1 MKILYLDCG
10 MGAAGDMLSS
20 ALFEL
25 IDNKK
30 EFLENIN
37 SAGIPSVIVTAENS
51 VKCGISG
58 THLRVKINGE
68 EEGKSCSY
76 HSSHHHNSLTD
87 IEHIINHLSMS
98 EKVKKNVMDVYKM
111 IAFAESNVHNA
122 PVSEIHFHEVGALD
136 AIADIAMFCMLVDLI
151 GADKI
156 VASPVNVG
164 SGKVA
169 CAHGILPV
177 PAPATAEILK
187 GISAYSNGIDGELC
201 TPTGAALLKFFVN
214 YFSDMPCMAVDKI
227 GYGMGTKDF
236 ETANCVRA
244 FIGAAENDA
253 DDTGSVVE
261 LSCNID
267 DMTAEE
273 LSFAAD
279 ILLDSGALDVFT
291 SPVVMK
297 KGRLGSLLTVIC
309 KSEDK
314 DKFVKLIFKHTSTI
328 GIRESIH
335 KRYVMNREICIA
347 ETEFGAVKIKN
358 SSGYGTK
365 KSKFEYEDLAR
376 ICRENNIS
384 LDKLKSLL

>member
-98 EKVKKNVMDVYKM
+98 EKVKKNVVAVYKM
-111 IAFAESNVHNA
+111 IAFAESKVHNA

-136 AIADIAMFCMLVDLI
+136 AIADIAIFCMLVDLI

-169 CAHGILPV
+169 CAHGTLPV

-201 TPTGAALLKFFVN
+201 TPTGAALLKHFVN

-244 FIGAAENDA
+244 FIGTAENDA
-253 DDTGSVVE
+253 DDTDSVVE

-365 KSKFEYEDLAR
+365 KSKFEYENLAR

>member
-51 VKCGISG
+51 IKCGISG

-87 IEHIINHLSMS
+87 IEHIVNHLSMS
-98 EKVKKNVMDVYKM
+98 EKVKKNVMAVYKM
-111 IAFAESNVHNA
+111 IAFAESKVHNA

-187 GISAYSNGIDGELC
+187 GISAYSNAIDGELC
-201 TPTGAALLKFFVN
+201 TPTGAALLKYFVN
-214 YFSDMPCMAVDKI
+214 YFSNMPSMAVDKI

-253 DDTGSVVE
+253 DDTDSVVE

>member
-68 EEGKSCSY
+68 EEGKSCCY
-76 HSSHHHNSLTD
+76 HSSHYHNSLTD

-98 EKVKKNVMDVYKM
+98 EKVKKNVVAVYKM
-111 IAFAESNVHNA
+111 IAFAESKVHNA

-244 FIGAAENDA
+244 FIGTAENDA
-253 DDTGSVVE
+253 DNTDSVVE

-335 KRYVMNREICIA
+335 KRYVMNREICFA

-358 SSGYGTK
+358 SSGYGTN
-365 KSKFEYEDLAR
+365 KSKFEYENLAR

>member
-98 EKVKKNVMDVYKM
+98 EKVKKNVVAVYKM
-111 IAFAESNVHNA
+111 IAFAESKVHNA

-136 AIADIAMFCMLVDLI
+136 AIADIAIFCMLVDLI

-244 FIGAAENDA
+244 FIGTAENDA
-253 DDTGSVVE
+253 DNTDSVVE

-365 KSKFEYEDLAR
+365 KSKFEYENLAR

>member
-98 EKVKKNVMDVYKM
+98 EKVKKNVVAVYKM
-111 IAFAESNVHNA
+111 IAFAESKVHNV

-136 AIADIAMFCMLVDLI
+136 AIADIAIFCMLVDLI

-214 YFSDMPCMAVDKI
+214 YFSDMPYMAVDKI

-244 FIGAAENDA
+244 FIGTAENDA
-253 DDTGSVVE
+253 DTDSVVE

-365 KSKFEYEDLAR
+365 KSKFEYENLAR

>member
-37 SAGIPSVIVTAENS
+37 LAGIPSVIVTAENS

-227 GYGMGTKDF
+227 GYGMGTKNF

-253 DDTGSVVE
+253 DDTDSVVE

-314 DKFVKLIFKHTSTI
+314 DKFVKLIFKYTSTI

-384 LDKLKSLL
+384 LDKLKSLF

>member
-10 MGAAGDMLSS
+10 MGTAGDMLSS

-98 EKVKKNVMDVYKM
+98 EKIKKNVVAVYKM
-111 IAFAESNVHNA
+111 IAFAESKVHNV

-151 GADKI
+151 DADKI

-201 TPTGAALLKFFVN
+201 TPTGAALLKHFVN
-214 YFSDMPCMAVDKI
+214 YFSDMPYMAVDKI

-244 FIGAAENDA
+244 FIGTAENDA
-253 DDTGSVVE
+253 DDTDSVVE

-297 KGRLGSLLTVIC
+297 KGRLGSLLIVIC

-365 KSKFEYEDLAR
+365 KSKFEYENLAR

>member
-98 EKVKKNVMDVYKM
+98 EKVKKNVVAVYKM
-111 IAFAESNVHNA
+111 IAFAESKVHNA

-244 FIGAAENDA
+244 FIGTAENDA
-253 DDTGSVVE
+253 DDTDSVVE

-358 SSGYGTK
+358 SSGYGTN
-365 KSKFEYEDLAR
+365 KSKFEYENLAR

>member
-37 SAGIPSVIVTAENS
+37 LAGIPSVIVTAENS

-98 EKVKKNVMDVYKM
+98 EKVKKNVKAVYKM
-111 IAFAESNVHNA
+111 IAFAESKVHNA

-201 TPTGAALLKFFVN
+201 RPTGAALLKFFVN

-227 GYGMGTKDF
+227 GYGMGTKNF

-244 FIGAAENDA
+244 FIGTAENDA
-253 DDTGSVVE
+253 DDTDSVVE

-314 DKFVKLIFKHTSTI
+314 DKFVKLIFKYTSTI

>member
-98 EKVKKNVMDVYKM
+98 EKVKKNVVAVYKM
-111 IAFAESNVHNA
+111 IAFAESKVHNA

-214 YFSDMPCMAVDKI
+214 YFSDMPYMAVDKI

-244 FIGAAENDA
+244 FIGTAENDA
-253 DDTGSVVE
+253 DNTDSVVE

-347 ETEFGAVKIKN
+347 KTEFGAVKIKN

-365 KSKFEYEDLAR
+365 KSKFEYENLAR

>member
-37 SAGIPSVIVTAENS
+37 LAGIPSVIVTAENS

-98 EKVKKNVMDVYKM
+98 EKVKKNVMAVYKM
-111 IAFAESNVHNA
+111 IAFAESKVHNA

-227 GYGMGTKDF
+227 GYGMGTKNF

-244 FIGAAENDA
+244 FIGTAENDA
-253 DDTGSVVE
+253 DDTDSVVE

-384 LDKLKSLL
+384 LDKLKSLF

>member
-37 SAGIPSVIVTAENS
+37 SAGIPSVFVTAENS
-51 VKCGISG
+51 VKCGVSG

-98 EKVKKNVMDVYKM
+98 EKVKKNVMAVYKM
-111 IAFAESNVHNA
+111 IAFAESKVHNA

-201 TPTGAALLKFFVN
+201 TPTGAALLKHFVN
-214 YFSDMPCMAVDKI
+214 YFSDMPSMAVDKN
-227 GYGMGTKDF
+227 GNGMGTKDF
-236 ETANCVRA
+236 ETPNCVRP
-244 FIGAAENDA
+244 FIGTAENDA
-253 DDTGSVVE
+253 DDTDSVVE

-384 LDKLKSLL
+384 FDKLKSLL

>member
-37 SAGIPSVIVTAENS
+37 LAGIPSVIVTAENS

-98 EKVKKNVMDVYKM
+98 EKVKKNVMAVYKM
-111 IAFAESNVHNA
+111 IAFAESKVHNA

-164 SGKVA
+164 SGKVV

-227 GYGMGTKDF
+227 GYGMGTKNF

-244 FIGAAENDA
+244 FIGTAENDA
-253 DDTGSVVE
+253 DDTDSVVE

-279 ILLDSGALDVFT
+279 ILLYSGALDVFI

-314 DKFVKLIFKHTSTI
+314 DKFVKLIFKYTSTI
-328 GIRESIH
+328 GICESIH
-335 KRYVMNREICIA
+335 KRYVMNREINIA

>member
-98 EKVKKNVMDVYKM
+98 EKVKKNVVAVYKM
-111 IAFAESNVHNA
+111 IAFAESKVHNA

-151 GADKI
+151 DADKI

-244 FIGAAENDA
+244 FIGTAENDA
-253 DDTGSVVE
+253 DDTDSVVE

-365 KSKFEYEDLAR
+365 KSKFEYENLAR

>member
-98 EKVKKNVMDVYKM
+98 EKVKKNVVAVYKM
-111 IAFAESNVHNA
+111 IAFAESKVHNV

-214 YFSDMPCMAVDKI
+214 YFSDMPYMAVDKI

-244 FIGAAENDA
+244 FIGTAENDA
-253 DDTGSVVE
+253 DDTDSVVE

-365 KSKFEYEDLAR
+365 KSKFEYENLAR

>member
-76 HSSHHHNSLTD
+76 HSLHHHNSLTD

-98 EKVKKNVMDVYKM
+98 EKVKKNVVAVYKM
-111 IAFAESNVHNA
+111 IAFAESKVHNA

-136 AIADIAMFCMLVDLI
+136 AIADIAIFCMLVDLI

-214 YFSDMPCMAVDKI
+214 YFSNMPCMAVDKI

-244 FIGAAENDA
+244 FIGTAENDA
-253 DDTGSVVE
+253 DDTDSVVE

-365 KSKFEYEDLAR
+365 KSKFEYENLAR

>member
-98 EKVKKNVMDVYKM
+98 EKVKKNVMAVYKM
-111 IAFAESNVHNA
+111 IAFAESKVHNA

-164 SGKVA
+164 NGKVA

-177 PAPATAEILK
+177 PAPATAAILK

-244 FIGAAENDA
+244 FIGTAENDA
-253 DDTGSVVE
+253 DNTDSVVE

-365 KSKFEYEDLAR
+365 KSKFEYENLAR

>member
-37 SAGIPSVIVTAENS
+37 LAGIPSVIVTAENS

-98 EKVKKNVMDVYKM
+98 EKVKKNVMAVYKM
-111 IAFAESNVHNA
+111 IAFAESKVHNA

-227 GYGMGTKDF
+227 GYGMGTKNF

-253 DDTGSVVE
+253 DDTDSVVE

-314 DKFVKLIFKHTSTI
+314 DKFVKLIFKYTSTI

-384 LDKLKSLL
+384 LDKLKSLF

>member
-1 MKILYLDCG
+1 
-10 MGAAGDMLSS
+10 MLSS

-37 SAGIPSVIVTAENS
+37 LAGIPSVIVTAENS

-98 EKVKKNVMDVYKM
+98 EKVKKNVKAVYKM
-111 IAFAESNVHNA
+111 IAFAESKVHNA

-227 GYGMGTKDF
+227 GYGMGTKNF

-244 FIGAAENDA
+244 FIGTAENDA
-253 DDTGSVVE
+253 DDTDSVVE

-314 DKFVKLIFKHTSTI
+314 DKFVKLIFKYTSTI

>member
-37 SAGIPSVIVTAENS
+37 SAGIPSVFVTAENS
-51 VKCGISG
+51 VKCGVSG

-98 EKVKKNVMDVYKM
+98 EKVKKNVVAVYKM
-111 IAFAESNVHNA
+111 IAFAESKVHNA

-156 VASPVNVG
+156 VASPVNIG

-201 TPTGAALLKFFVN
+201 TPTGAALLKYFVN

-236 ETANCVRA
+236 VTANCVRV
-244 FIGAAENDA
+244 FLGTAENDA
-253 DDTGSVVE
+253 DDTDSVVE

-314 DKFVKLIFKHTSTI
+314 DKFVKMIFKHTSTI

>member
-37 SAGIPSVIVTAENS
+37 LAGIPSVIVTAENS

-98 EKVKKNVMDVYKM
+98 EKVKKNVMAVYKM
-111 IAFAESNVHNA
+111 IAFAESKVHNA

-227 GYGMGTKDF
+227 GYGMGTKNF

-244 FIGAAENDA
+244 FIGTAENDA
-253 DDTGSVVE
+253 DDTDSVVE

-314 DKFVKLIFKHTSTI
+314 DKFVKLIFKYTSTI

-384 LDKLKSLL
+384 LDKLKSLF

>member
-98 EKVKKNVMDVYKM
+98 EKVKKNVVAVYKM
-111 IAFAESNVHNA
+111 IAFAESKVHNV

-169 CAHGILPV
+169 CAHGILPI

-187 GISAYSNGIDGELC
+187 DISAYSNGVDGELC

-244 FIGAAENDA
+244 FIGTAENDA
-253 DDTGSVVE
+253 DNTDSVVE

-358 SSGYGTK
+358 SSGYGTN
-365 KSKFEYEDLAR
+365 KSKFEYENLAR

>member
-98 EKVKKNVMDVYKM
+98 EKVKKNVVAVYKM
-111 IAFAESNVHNA
+111 IAFAESKVHNV

-136 AIADIAMFCMLVDLI
+136 AIADIAIFCMLVDLI

-169 CAHGILPV
+169 CAHGILSV

-214 YFSDMPCMAVDKI
+214 YFSDMPYMAVDKI

-244 FIGAAENDA
+244 FIGTAENDA
-253 DDTGSVVE
+253 DDTDSVVE

-365 KSKFEYEDLAR
+365 KSKFEYENLAR

>member
-98 EKVKKNVMDVYKM
+98 EKVKKNVVAVYKM
-111 IAFAESNVHNA
+111 IAFAESKVHNV

-136 AIADIAMFCMLVDLI
+136 AIADIAIFCMLVDLI

-244 FIGAAENDA
+244 FIGTAENDA
-253 DDTGSVVE
+253 DNTDSVVE

-365 KSKFEYEDLAR
+365 KSKFEYENLAR

>member
-37 SAGIPSVIVTAENS
+37 SAGIPSVIVSAENS

-98 EKVKKNVMDVYKM
+98 EKVKKNVMAVYKM
-111 IAFAESNVHNA
+111 IAFAESKVHNA

-164 SGKVA
+164 SGEVA

-201 TPTGAALLKFFVN
+201 TPTGAALLKYFVN
-214 YFSDMPCMAVDKI
+214 YFSDMPSMAVDKI

-244 FIGAAENDA
+244 FIGTAENDA
-253 DDTGSVVE
+253 DNTDSVVE

-267 DMTAEE
+267 DMTSEE

-384 LDKLKSLL
+384 FDKLKSLL

>member
-51 VKCGISG
+51 IKCGISG

-98 EKVKKNVMDVYKM
+98 EKVKKNVMAVYKM
-111 IAFAESNVHNA
+111 IAFAESKVHNA

-187 GISAYSNGIDGELC
+187 GISAYSNAIDGELC
-201 TPTGAALLKFFVN
+201 TPTGAALLKYFVN
-214 YFSDMPCMAVDKI
+214 YFSNMPSMAVDKI

-253 DDTGSVVE
+253 DDTDSVVE

>member
-37 SAGIPSVIVTAENS
+37 SAGIPSVIVTAENF

-76 HSSHHHNSLTD
+76 HSLHHHNSLTD

-98 EKVKKNVMDVYKM
+98 EKVKKNVMAVYKM
-111 IAFAESNVHNA
+111 IAFAESKVHNA

-201 TPTGAALLKFFVN
+201 TPTGAALLKYFVN
-214 YFSDMPCMAVDKI
+214 YFSDMPSMAVDKI

-236 ETANCVRA
+236 VTANCVRV
-244 FIGAAENDA
+244 FLGTAENDA
-253 DDTGSVVE
+253 DDTDSVVE

-309 KSEDK
+309 KSENK

-376 ICRENNIS
+376 ICCENNIS
-384 LDKLKSLL
+384 FDKLKSLL

>member
-51 VKCGISG
+51 IKCGISG

-98 EKVKKNVMDVYKM
+98 EKVKKNVMAVYKM
-111 IAFAESNVHNA
+111 IAFAESKVHNA

-187 GISAYSNGIDGELC
+187 GISAYSNAIDGELC
-201 TPTGAALLKFFVN
+201 TPTGAALLKYFVN
-214 YFSDMPCMAVDKI
+214 YFSNMPSMAVDKI

>member
-37 SAGIPSVIVTAENS
+37 LAGIPSVIVTAENS

-98 EKVKKNVMDVYKM
+98 EKVKKNVMAVYKM
-111 IAFAESNVHNA
+111 IAFAESKVHNA

-164 SGKVA
+164 SGKVV

-187 GISAYSNGIDGELC
+187 GVSAYSNGVDGELC

-227 GYGMGTKDF
+227 GYGMGTKNF

-244 FIGAAENDA
+244 FIGTAENDA
-253 DDTGSVVE
+253 DDTDSVVE

-279 ILLDSGALDVFT
+279 ILLYSGALDVFI

-314 DKFVKLIFKHTSTI
+314 DKFVKLIFKYTSTI
-328 GIRESIH
+328 GICESIH
-335 KRYVMNREICIA
+335 KRYVMNREINIA
-347 ETEFGAVKIKN
+347 ETDFGAVKIKN

>member
-98 EKVKKNVMDVYKM
+98 EKVKKNVVAVYKM
-111 IAFAESNVHNA
+111 IAFAESKVHNA

-136 AIADIAMFCMLVDLI
+136 AIADIAIFCMLVDLI

-214 YFSDMPCMAVDKI
+214 YFSDMPYMAVDKI

-244 FIGAAENDA
+244 FIGTAENDA
-253 DDTGSVVE
+253 DDTDSVVE

-358 SSGYGTK
+358 SSGYGTN
-365 KSKFEYEDLAR
+365 KSKFEYENLAR

>member
-98 EKVKKNVMDVYKM
+98 EKVKKNVVAVYKM
-111 IAFAESNVHNA
+111 IAFAESKVHNV

-136 AIADIAMFCMLVDLI
+136 AIADIAIFCMLVDLI

-244 FIGAAENDA
+244 FIGTAENDA
-253 DDTGSVVE
+253 DDTDSVVE

-358 SSGYGTK
+358 SSGYGTN
-365 KSKFEYEDLAR
+365 KSKFEYENLAR

>member
-20 ALFEL
+20 ALLEL
-25 IDNKK
+25 IDNKE
-30 EFLENIN
+30 EFLEIIN

-76 HSSHHHNSLTD
+76 HSSHHHNSLED
-87 IEHIINHLSMS
+87 IEHIINHLSLS
-98 EKVKKNVMDVYKM
+98 EKIKKDIISVYKM
-111 IAFAESNVHNA
+111 IASAESKVHHTV
-122 PVSEIHFHEVGALD
+122 VSEIHFHEVGALD
-136 AIADIAMFCMLVDLI
+136 AITDIAMFCTLIDLI

-164 SGKVA
+164 NGKVA

-177 PAPATAEILK
+177 PAPATSEILK

-201 TPTGAALLKFFVN
+201 TPTGAALLKYFVN
-214 YFSDMPCMAVDKI
+214 YFDNMPCMAFDKI

-244 FIGAAENDA
+244 FLGNSNDEIN
-253 DDTGSVVE
+253 DTDCVFE

-291 SPVVMK
+291 SPIVMK

-314 DKFVKLIFKHTSTI
+314 DKFAKLIFKYTSTI
-328 GIRESIH
+328 GIRESFH
-335 KRYVMNREICIA
+335 KRYVLNRKFDTA
-347 ETEFGAVKIKN
+347 ETQFGAVKIKN
-358 SSGYGTK
+358 SSGYGTE
-365 KSKFEYEDLAR
+365 KSKFEYEDLVR
-376 ICRENNIS
+376 ICREHNIS
-384 LDKLKSLL
+384 MDKLKSLL

>member
-98 EKVKKNVMDVYKM
+98 EKVKKNVMAVYKM
-111 IAFAESNVHNA
+111 IAFAESKVHNA

-136 AIADIAMFCMLVDLI
+136 AIADIAIFCMLVDLI

-244 FIGAAENDA
+244 FIGTAENDA
-253 DDTGSVVE
+253 DNTDSVVE

-365 KSKFEYEDLAR
+365 KSKFEYENLAR

>member
-37 SAGIPSVIVTAENS
+37 LAGIPSVIVTAENS

-76 HSSHHHNSLTD
+76 HSSHHHNSPTD

-98 EKVKKNVMDVYKM
+98 EKVKKNVMAVYKM

-136 AIADIAMFCMLVDLI
+136 AIADIAMFCMLVELI

-227 GYGMGTKDF
+227 GYGMGTKNF

-244 FIGAAENDA
+244 FIGTAENDA
-253 DDTGSVVE
+253 DDTDSVVE

-314 DKFVKLIFKHTSTI
+314 DKFVKLIFKYTSTI
-328 GIRESIH
+328 GICESIH
-335 KRYVMNREICIA
+335 KRYVMNREINIA
-347 ETEFGAVKIKN
+347 ETDFGAVKIKN

>member
-68 EEGKSCSY
+68 EEGKSCCY
-76 HSSHHHNSLTD
+76 HLSHYHNSLTD

-98 EKVKKNVMDVYKM
+98 EKVKKNVVAVYKM
-111 IAFAESNVHNA
+111 IAFAESKVHNA

-244 FIGAAENDA
+244 FIGTAENDA
-253 DDTGSVVE
+253 DNTDSVVE

-365 KSKFEYEDLAR
+365 KSKFEYENLAR

>member
-98 EKVKKNVMDVYKM
+98 EKVKKNVVAVYKM
-111 IAFAESNVHNA
+111 IAFAESKVHNA

-136 AIADIAMFCMLVDLI
+136 AIADIAIFCMLVDLI

-214 YFSDMPCMAVDKI
+214 YFSDMPYMAVDKI

-244 FIGAAENDA
+244 FIGTAENDA
-253 DDTGSVVE
+253 DNTDSVVE

-358 SSGYGTK
+358 SSGYGTN
-365 KSKFEYEDLAR
+365 KSKFEYENLAR

>member
-98 EKVKKNVMDVYKM
+98 EKVKKNVVAVYKM
-111 IAFAESNVHNA
+111 IAFAESKVHNV

-136 AIADIAMFCMLVDLI
+136 AIADIAMFCVLVDLI

-169 CAHGILPV
+169 CAHGTLPV

-201 TPTGAALLKFFVN
+201 TPTGAALLNFFVN

-244 FIGAAENDA
+244 FIGTAENDA
-253 DDTGSVVE
+253 DNTDSVVE
-261 LSCNID
+261 LSCNVD

-291 SPVVMK
+291 LPVVMK

-365 KSKFEYEDLAR
+365 KSKFEYENLAR

>member
-76 HSSHHHNSLTD
+76 HSSHHHNSLAD

-98 EKVKKNVMDVYKM
+98 EKVKKNVVAVYKM
-111 IAFAESNVHNA
+111 IAFAESKVHNA

-136 AIADIAMFCMLVDLI
+136 AIADIAIFCMLVDLI

-214 YFSDMPCMAVDKI
+214 YFSDMPYMAVDKI

-244 FIGAAENDA
+244 FIGTAENDA
-253 DDTGSVVE
+253 DNTDSVVE

-365 KSKFEYEDLAR
+365 KSKFEYENLAR